1 MREGE
6 PRTNMKAMVIEKICD
21 LKEDKEPL
29 RLVDIAIP
37 ATGDDEVLVKISSC
51 GVCHT
56 ELDEIEG
63 RTPPPRLPVVP
74 GHQIIG
80 TVVKSGKFAKIYK
93 PGDRVGI
100 AWIHRACGACRFC
113 RQDNENLCDRFEAT
127 GRDIHGGYAEFTA
140 VSEKYAYPIPDAFN
154 DLEAAPLLCAG
165 TIGYRS
171 LRLTEM
177 RDGENVGL
185 VGFGASAHLV
195 IQMIRHKYPS
205 SKIFVFARNEKER
218 AFAET
223 LGAYWAGDTV
233 DKSPEKLHRSIDTT
247 PVWGTVVNALENLEK
262 GGRLVINA
270 IRKENTDKQTLL
282 EIDYPKHLWLEKEIK
297 SVANVTSRDVREFL
311 ALAAEIPIKPEVQTY
326 KLEEAN
332 KALIELKEGNIQGA
346 KVLVINQ

>member
-1 MREGE
+1 
-6 PRTNMKAMVIEKICD
+6 MKAMIIERICN
-21 LKEDKEPL
+21 LKEEREPL
-29 RLVDIAIP
+29 RLVDMP
-37 ATGDDEVLVKISSC
+37 PPVTGDNEVLIKVSAC

-63 RTPPPRLPVVP
+63 RTPPPRFPVVP
-74 GHQIIG
+74 GHQIVG
-80 TVVKSGKFAKIYK
+80 VVVKTGKYAKTYK

-100 AWIHRACGACRFC
+100 AWIHSACGCCSFC
-113 RQDNENLCDRFEAT
+113 LHDNENLCDSFDAT
-127 GRDIHGGYAEFTA
+127 GRDVHGGYAEFTA
-140 VSEKYAYPIPDAFN
+140 VSESYAYPIPDVFS

-171 LRLTEM
+171 LRLAEI

-195 IQMIRHKYPS
+195 IQMIRYKYPS

-218 AFAET
+218 AFAKK

-233 DKSPEKLHRSIDTT
+233 DKSPEKIHRAIDTT
-247 PVWGTVVNALENLEK
+247 PVWATVVNALQNLEK

-270 IRKENTDKQTLL
+270 IRKENVDKQVLM
-282 EIDYPKHLWLEKEIK
+282 EIDYPQHLWLEKEIK
-297 SVANVTSRDVREFL
+297 SVANVTGRDVREFL
-311 ALAAEIPIKPEVQTY
+311 ELAAQIPIKPEVQTY

-346 KVLVINQ
+346 KVLVIA

>member
-1 MREGE
+1 
-6 PRTNMKAMVIEKICD
+6 MKAMVIERICN
-21 LKEDKEPL
+21 LKEEREPL
-29 RLVDIAIP
+29 RFVDMPPPVTGENEILVQVSA
-37 ATGDDEVLVKISSC
+37 C
-51 GVCHT
+51 GICHT

-63 RTPPPRLPVVP
+63 RTPPPRFPVIP

-80 TVVKSGKFAKIYK
+80 TVVKTGKNANIHK

-100 AWIHRACGACRFC
+100 AWIHSACGTCRFC

-127 GRDIHGGYAEFTA
+127 GRDTHGGYAEFTA
-140 VSEKYAYPIPDAFN
+140 VSEKYAYPIPGVFS
-154 DLEAAPLLCAG
+154 DLDAAPLLCAG

-171 LRLTEM
+171 LRLTETK
-177 RDGENVGL
+177 DGENVGL

-218 AFAET
+218 IFAKK

-233 DKSPEKLHRSIDTT
+233 DQSPEKIHRAIDTT
-247 PVWGTVVNALENLEK
+247 PVWGTIVNALKNLEK

-270 IRKENTDKQTLL
+270 IRKESIDKQALL
-282 EIDYPKHLWLEKEIK
+282 KIDYSEHLWLEKEIK
-297 SVANVTSRDVREFL
+297 SVANVTGRDVREFL
-311 ALAAEIPIKPEVQTY
+311 KLAAQIPIKPEVQTY

-332 KALIELKEGNIQGA
+332 RALIELKEGNIRGA
-346 KVLVINQ
+346 KVLTMA

>member
-1 MREGE
+1 
-6 PRTNMKAMVIEKICD
+6 MKAMVIENICN

-29 RLVDIAIP
+29 RLVDMP
-37 ATGDDEVLVKISSC
+37 PPVTGDNEVLVKVSVC

-63 RTPPPRLPVVP
+63 RTPPPRFPVVP
-74 GHQIIG
+74 GHQIVG
-80 TVVKSGKFAKIYK
+80 TVVKTGKYAKMCK

-100 AWIHRACGACRFC
+100 AWVHSACGTCRFC
-113 RQDNENLCDRFEAT
+113 RQDNENLCDHFEAT
-127 GRDIHGGYAEFTA
+127 GRDVHGGYAEFTV
-140 VSEKYAYPIPDAFN
+140 VSENYAYPIPDTFS

-185 VGFGASAHLV
+185 IGFGASAHLV
-195 IQMIRHKYPS
+195 IQMIRYRYPS
-205 SKIFVFARNEKER
+205 SKVFVFARNEKER
-218 AFAET
+218 LFAKK
-223 LGAYWAGDTV
+223 LGAFWAGDTV
-233 DKSPEKLHRSIDTT
+233 DKSPEKIHRAIDTT
-247 PVWGTVVNALENLEK
+247 PVWGTVINALENLEK

-270 IRKENTDKQTLL
+270 IRKENVDKQVLM
-282 EIDYPKHLWLEKEIK
+282 EIDYPRHLWLEKEIK
-297 SVANVTSRDVREFL
+297 SVANVTGRDVREFL

-332 KALIELKEGNIQGA
+332 RALIELKEGNIQGA
-346 KVLVINQ
+346 KVLVIA

>member
-1 MREGE
+1 
-6 PRTNMKAMVIEKICD
+6 MVIERICN

-29 RLVDIAIP
+29 RLVDIPPP
-37 ATGDDEVLVKISSC
+37 AAGDNEVLVKVSVC

-63 RTPPPRLPVVP
+63 RTPPPRFPVVP

-80 TVVKSGKFAKIYK
+80 TVVKTGKFAKIYK
-93 PGDRVGI
+93 SGDRVGI
-100 AWIHRACGACRFC
+100 AWIHSACGACRFC
-113 RQDNENLCDRFEAT
+113 RQDNENLCDHFEAT
-127 GRDIHGGYAEFTA
+127 GRDVHGGYAEFTT
-140 VSEKYAYPIPDAFN
+140 VSEKYAYRIPDTFS

-171 LRLTEM
+171 LSLAEM

-195 IQMIRHKYPS
+195 IQMIQHKYPS
-205 SKIFVFARNEKER
+205 SKIYVFARNEKER
-218 AFAET
+218 VFAKK
-223 LGAYWAGDTV
+223 LGAYWTGDTIER
-233 DKSPEKLHRSIDTT
+233 SPEKLHRAIDTT

-270 IRKENTDKQTLL
+270 IRKENADKQTLL

-297 SVANVTSRDVREFL
+297 SVANVTGRDVREFL
-311 ALAAEIPIKPEVQTY
+311 ELAAEIPIKPGVWPY

-332 KALIELKEGNIQGA
+332 RALIELKEGNIQGA
-346 KVLVINQ
+346 KVLVIA

>member
-1 MREGE
+1 
-6 PRTNMKAMVIEKICD
+6 MKAMVIERICN
-21 LKEDKEPL
+21 LKEEREPL
-29 RLVDIAIP
+29 RLVDMP
-37 ATGDDEVLVKISSC
+37 PPVTGDNEVLVKVSSC
-51 GVCHT
+51 GICHT

-63 RTPPPRLPVVP
+63 RTPPPRFPVIP
-74 GHQIIG
+74 GHQIVG
-80 TVVKSGKFAKIYK
+80 TVIKTGKYANIYK

-100 AWIHRACGACRFC
+100 AWIHSACGACRFC
-113 RQDNENLCDRFEAT
+113 RQDNENLCDCFEAT
-127 GRDIHGGYAEFTA
+127 GRDVHGGYAEFTA
-140 VSEKYAYPIPDAFN
+140 VSEKYAYAIPDTFSN
-154 DLEAAPLLCAG
+154 LDAAPLLCAG

-218 AFAET
+218 IFAKN

-233 DKSPEKLHRSIDTT
+233 DRSPEKIHRAIDTT
-247 PVWGTVVNALENLEK
+247 PAWGTVVNALENLGK
-262 GGRLVINA
+262 GGRLIINA
-270 IRKENTDKQTLL
+270 IRKEDADKHTLL
-282 EIDYPKHLWLEKEIK
+282 EIEYPQHLWLEKEIK

-311 ALAAEIPIKPEVQTY
+311 ELAAKIPIKPEVQTY

-346 KVLVINQ
+346 KVLVIS